1 MVQSA
6 EPNTVDSLVDSLIM
20 LMAARRAE
28 GTSRLPS
35 ERELATDLSTSR
47 GTLRK
52 ALARLEDEGLLERK
66 VGRSGGIYLR
76 EVRPSMRVDSLEP
89 AAPFSIKRQLDRIQG
104 VPALLGEQGRTSAT
118 EVLSAVE
125 REAELG
131 EATGLDIAVGD
142 PVLVLLRL
150 RLADREPL
158 SLEQMI
164 LPSDRFPGLLGHPL
178 GSIYELLDEQYGVA
192 ISAVDEV
199 IKIGRATTNVARLL
213 KVKVDT
219 PIFDVS
225 RIGHDSQGRPV
236 EMSHDL
242 FNANITTL
250 STSVGMPGHDR

>member
-6 EPNTVDSLVDSLIM
+6 EPNTVDSLVDSVIM
-20 LMAARRAE
+20 LMAQRRAE
-28 GTSRLPS
+28 GESRLPS
-35 ERELATDLSTSR
+35 ERELAAGLATSR

-52 ALARLEDEGLLERK
+52 ALARLEGEGLLERR

-76 EVRPSMRVDSLEP
+76 EVRPTMGSDERGP
-89 AAPFSIKRQLDRIQG
+89 AGPFAIRRHLDRIQG
-104 VPALLGEQGRTSAT
+104 VPALLGQQGHHSAT

-150 RLADREPL
+150 RLADQEPL

-164 LPSDRFPGLLGHPL
+164 LPADRFPGLLDHPL
-178 GSIYELLDEQYGVA
+178 GSIYELLEQHYGVA
-192 ISAVDEV
+192 VSAVDEV
-199 IKIGRATTNVARLL
+199 IKIGRASTNVARLL
-213 KVKVDT
+213 RVKVDT
-219 PIFDVS
+219 PLFDVS
-225 RIGHDSQGRPV
+225 RIGHDSNGRPV

-250 STSVGMPGHDR
+250 STSVGMPSV

>member
-1 MVQSA
+1 
-6 EPNTVDSLVDSLIM
+6 M
-20 LMAARRAE
+20 LMAQRRDDGE
-28 GTSRLPS
+28 SRLPS
-35 ERELATDLSTSR
+35 ERDLAADLATSR

-52 ALARLEDEGLLERK
+52 ALARLEGEGLLERK

-76 EVRPSMRVDSLEP
+76 EVRPSMHVDPLES
-89 AAPFSIKRQLDRIQG
+89 AAPFSISRHLNRIQG
-104 VPALLGEQGRTSAT
+104 VPALLGEQGRQSAT

-150 RLADREPL
+150 RLADKEPL

-164 LPSDRFPGLLGHPL
+164 LPSDLFPGLLSHPL
-178 GSIYELLDEQYGVA
+178 GSIYELLAETYGVA

-219 PIFDVS
+219 PLFDVT
-225 RIGHDSQGRPV
+225 RIGHDEQGRPV

-250 STSVGMPGHDR
+250 STSVGMSGV

>member
-1 MVQSA
+1 MVQPV
-6 EPNTVDSLVDSLIM
+6 EPNTVDSLVDSVIL
-20 LMAARRAE
+20 LMAQRRAE
-28 GTSRLPS
+28 GQSRLPP
-35 ERELATDLSTSR
+35 ERELAAGLATSR

-52 ALARLEDEGLLERK
+52 ALARLEDEGLLERR

-76 EVRPSMRVDSLEP
+76 EVRPTMGTSEHEP
-89 AAPFSIKRQLDRIQG
+89 AGPFSIRRHLDRIQG
-104 VPALLGEQGRTSAT
+104 VPALLGQQGHQSAT

-164 LPSDRFPGLLGHPL
+164 LPANRFPGLLSHPL
-178 GSIYELLDEQYGVA
+178 GSIYELLEQHYGVA
-192 ISAVDEV
+192 VSAVDEV
-199 IKIGRATTNVARLL
+199 IKIARASTNVARLL
-213 KVKVDT
+213 RVKVDT
-219 PIFDVS
+219 PLFDVS

-250 STSVGMPGHDR
+250 STSVGMTGF